1 MSPKETPVT
10 SNAVF
15 TFVVY
20 HFCTNRAKKVYA
32 GLLLCWLRNIQPC
45 IFFEVLFNAV
55 DVHHSLI
62 PDSVWYFANIQNV
75 VFGQN
80 RQQQQQRL
88 FIPQLEV
95 EGLPKA
101 KTDQEV
107 EDRRKVVTELQDD
120 NHMTTGRLRDKNTGV
135 THGQWFRESQESFFL
150 FRWDWAYKT
159 EVSC

>member
-10 SNAVF
+10 SNA
-15 TFVVY
+15 FVVY

-32 GLLLCWLRNIQPC
+32 GLLLCWFRKVQPC
-45 IFFEVLFNAV
+45 IFFEVLFSA
-55 DVHHSLI
+55 VHHSLI
-62 PDSVWYFANIQNV
+62 PDSVWYFTNIQNV

-80 RQQQQQRL
+80 RQQQRL
-88 FIPQLEV
+88 FIPQLEM
-95 EGLPKA
+95 EGLPNAKA
-101 KTDQEV
+101 DQEV

-120 NHMTTGRLRDKNTGV
+120 NHMTTERLRHKSTCV

-150 FRWDWAYKT
+150 FRWDWAYKM

>member
-10 SNAVF
+10 SNA
-15 TFVVY
+15 FVVY

-32 GLLLCWLRNIQPC
+32 GLLLCWFRKVQPC
-45 IFFEVLFNAV
+45 IFFEVLFSAV

-62 PDSVWYFANIQNV
+62 PDSVWYFTNIQNV

-80 RQQQQQRL
+80 RQQQRL
-88 FIPQLEV
+88 FIPQLEM
-95 EGLPKA
+95 EGLPNAKA
-101 KTDQEV
+101 DQEV

-120 NHMTTGRLRDKNTGV
+120 NHMTTERLRHKSTGV

-150 FRWDWAYKT
+150 FRWDWAYKM